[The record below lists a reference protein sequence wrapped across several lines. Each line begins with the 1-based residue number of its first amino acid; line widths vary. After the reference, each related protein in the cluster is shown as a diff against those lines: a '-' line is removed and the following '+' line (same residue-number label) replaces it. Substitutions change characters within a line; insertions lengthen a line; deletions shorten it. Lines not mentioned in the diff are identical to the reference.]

1 MASYSGDMK
10 PEDIVERAKD
20 CYKLVCE
27 TESKQRE
34 REKADLE
41 FQVAENQW
49 DERAKMER
57 AGGFSDQG
65 VPLPPRPMLSIDQL
79 KHPIQLV
86 YNAFVKSKLG
96 VLLKPVS
103 AGATRKLAEAKQGLY
118 RRIERDSNA
127 TQARAWALN
136 RAIKCGRGAY
146 RIVTRYDE
154 DGEDPFDQEIGIER
168 ILYQENV
175 YWDPAAEKP
184 DLSDAKWLLHT
195 GWKDA
200 EDFARE
206 FPGKIP
212 DSTDRFGWGQFQE
225 STPEWVRIEADGK
238 RAVLVCQYWWKDIQS
253 KEIKGPNGLKRTSE
267 KTTIY
272 CVRMNGQ
279 ELLEEVYRWPG
290 RYLPYVPV
298 FGEELIP
305 VDGDRRWQG
314 MIRPARDAQQ
324 AFNYGF
330 TTLVE
335 RAAKE
340 PKTPYMVD
348 PRQIEGYEQQWAQA
362 NTRDFAWLP
371 YKATLEGQV
380 VPPPARAQLDA
391 TGLSIAQIVIGTA
404 KDGVQSAT
412 AIFDP
417 GLGALP
423 ERRDAQSGRAIV
435 ALQQQGE
442 AGTGQFTSSMA
453 DVSIRYEALA
463 VTDLMQYIYDR
474 PGRITSILTGED
486 DDKAVMIGAP
496 FVRNDDGQP
505 VPANPNDPNAEMIDL
520 SKGKY
525 NLVISV
531 GKSQQSSLE
540 AGQQF
545 LGEVISGAPESMAL
559 IGDLVFKYREE
570 PGSREVSE
578 RFEKEIR
585 QTKPYLFDKEEGGL
599 EQTKAKLAAAE
610 ANLAQLTEQAKMMDE
625 ALKTKQ
631 AEQQAKIQVA
641 QLEAQLKMQL
651 AELQAGID
659 REKAQMD
666 HAAAIQKAEMDNS
679 AKITVAKIQA
689 EQKVFDAA
697 LKAEQEEKATG
708 IEATA
713 RMMETEGQQ
722 EHESEMAERAEH
734 HEAEMGMMDSEPER
748 PSGGAE

>member
-1 MASYSGDMK
+1 MASYSGMK
-10 PEDIVERAKD
+10 PEDIVERARD
-20 CYKLVCE
+20 CYKLVSE
-27 TESKQRE
+27 TEAKQRE
-34 REKADLE
+34 REKADLL

-57 AGGFSDQG
+57 GGGFSEQG

-136 RAIKCGRGAY
+136 RAIKAGRGAY
-146 RIVTRYDE
+146 RIVTRYDD
-154 DGEDPFDQEIGIER
+154 DGEDPWDQEIGIER
-168 ILYQENV
+168 ILYQEMV

-184 DLSDAKWLLHT
+184 DLSDAKWLLYV

-206 FPGKIP
+206 FPGKVP
-212 DSTDRFGWGQFQE
+212 NTDDRLDWNSFETTAPG
-225 STPEWVRIEADGK
+225 WVRMEADGK
-238 RAVLVCQYWWKDIQS
+238 RSVLIAEYWWKDIKS
-253 KEIKGPNGLKRTSE
+253 KKIKGPSGQERTTESV
-267 KTTIY
+267 TIY
-272 CVRMNGQ
+272 CAKINGQ
-279 ELLEEVYRWPG
+279 ELLEEPYRWPG
-290 RYLPYVPV
+290 KYLPFVPV

-348 PRQIEGYEQQWAQA
+348 PKQIEGYETQWAQA
-362 NTRDFAWLP
+362 NTRDFPWLP
-371 YKATLEGQV
+371 YNTMVNGQV

-463 VTDLMQYIYDR
+463 VCDLMPYIYDR

-486 DDKAVMIGAP
+486 DDKAVMLGAP
-496 FVRNDDGQP
+496 FVRDQDGQP
-505 VPANPNDPNAEMIDL
+505 VPAQPGDPNAEMIDL

-525 NLVISV
+525 NLAISV

-545 LGEVISGAPESMAL
+545 LAEVISGAPESMAL

-585 QTKPYLFDKEEGGL
+585 QTKPYLFSNEEGGL

-610 ANLAQLTEQAKMMDE
+610 ANLAQLGEQAKMMDE
-625 ALKTKQ
+625 ALKTDAAKQ
-631 AEQQAKIQVA
+631 RAQVEIA

-697 LKAEQEEKATG
+697 LKAQQEEKATG

-713 RMMETEGQQ
+713 RMMETQGQQ
-722 EHESEMAERAEH
+722 EHETDMAERAEH
-734 HEAEMGMMDSEPER
+734 HEAEMGMMESEPER
-748 PSGGAE
+748 PEGGVSE